1 MTFVHALMIILFK
14 VEKQSWFIN
23 QVTRF
28 HHLFMYIFINFTRI
42 PYIGILQKIPKQNTN
57 RCHNHGTWHKV
68 GWWVFRRNV
77 QTASVLRGAL
87 QKTCWDRKFTA
98 CLLKPMIALGNSRD
112 FSHFFNPPIF
122 ILEVPERMILSET
135 PCANPPVQKKF
146 WKNYSSAIFSVNNSW
161 QQHGSFR
168 INIAT
173 DIGEFPDLE
182 MIWCKSP
189 P

>member
-1 MTFVHALMIILFK
+1 MIILFK
-14 VEKQSWFIN
+14 VGKQSWFIN

-68 GWWVFRRNV
+68 GWWVFRRNA

-98 CLLKPMIALGNSRD
+98 CLLKPMIAVGNSSD
-112 FSHFFNPPIF
+112 FSHFLWTHPFSSLKFLKGWSFQKPHAQIPPSRRSSGRITA
-122 ILEVPERMILSET
+122 VP
-135 PCANPPVQKKF
+135 
-146 WKNYSSAIFSVNNSW
+146 FS
-161 QQHGSFR
+161 Q
-168 INIAT
+168 
-173 DIGEFPDLE
+173 
-182 MIWCKSP
+182 
-189 P
+189 